1 MNFKTVVTKLNGNK
15 ISSAFD
21 LLRDAKKYVRKVT
34 DPGDHVIITESG
46 NKEVFILFDY
56 TVEDWRKK

>member
-1 MNFKTVVTKLNGNK
+1 MLIFKTPHGLVTMY
-15 ISSAFD
+15 F
-21 LLRDAKKYVRKVT
+21 LRDAKKYVRKVT

>member
-1 MNFKTVVTKLNGNK
+1 MNFKTVITKSDGGK
-15 ISSAFD
+15 ISSAFN

-46 NKEVFILFDY
+46 NKEVFTLYDY
-56 TVEDWRKK
+56 DVEDWKKK

>member
-46 NKEVFILFDY
+46 NKEVFTLYEYI
-56 TVEDWRKK
+56 VEDWRTK